1 MGVSCFNFLKGIF
14 MKTVILSLV
23 ISAMLVSLFVWG
35 QTEEMCATEVHKTK
49 SETQACKTHWSP
61 AK

>member
-1 MGVSCFNFLKGIF
+1 